1 MVFPSHLV
9 RKGSEML
16 LPQEIAE
23 QLTPD
28 QFMELETTVAETWDQ
43 AYGIVGVKHTNPPTV
58 VIELGDRTRHEIKLS
73 K

>member
-1 MVFPSHLV
+1 
-9 RKGSEML
+9 ML

-28 QFMELETTVAETWDQ
+28 QMMELEEKVIEQWDQ
-43 AYGIVGVKHTNPPTV
+43 AYGIVSIKHGIV
-58 VIELGDRTRHEIKLS
+58 VVELDDRTRHEIDLNS